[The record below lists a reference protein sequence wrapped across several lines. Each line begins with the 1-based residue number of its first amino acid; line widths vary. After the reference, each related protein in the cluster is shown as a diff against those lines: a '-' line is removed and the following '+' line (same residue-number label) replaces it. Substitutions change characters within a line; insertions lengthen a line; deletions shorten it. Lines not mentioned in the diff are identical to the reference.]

1 MVTERIKRIMKE
13 KHITNQELAAH
24 LKMSSQSLANK
35 FSRDSFSVE
44 DLVTILD
51 FLNCQLVIE
60 SKPDTKI
67 ILSLET
73 KEG

>member
-1 MVTERIKRIMKE
+1 MVTERIKRIMKDQ
-13 KHITNQELAAH
+13 HITNQELAAY
-24 LKMSSQSLANK
+24 LNMSSQSLANK
-35 FSRDSFSVE
+35 FSRDSFSVA
-44 DLVTILD
+44 DLITILD

>member
-1 MVTERIKRIMKE
+1 MVTERIKRIMKDR
-13 KHITNQELAAH
+13 HITNQELAAY
-24 LKMSSQSLANK
+24 LNMSSQSLANK

-67 ILSLET
+67 IFSLEN